1 MTRSIFVWL
10 FMLVVMSSPAMA
22 QVDVEFDEEKR
33 HHLSTLIGGSYID
46 SADETVFTLG
56 VDYEY
61 RVNRLLGFGFVAEQ
75 AFGDIDA
82 TTLLAV
88 TDIHV
93 WRGLAFQ
100 VGPGVEFVD
109 DETYAVGRL
118 GALYEIEL
126 EGDFTIAPQVHYDF
140 SEGEDAIVFGIA
152 IGRAF

>member
-1 MTRSIFVWL
+1 MTRSVFVWL
-10 FMLVVMSSPAMA
+10 FMLVAISSPAMA
-22 QVDVEFDEEKR
+22 QIDVEFHEDKR
-33 HHLSTLIGGSYID
+33 HHLSALIGGSYID
-46 SADETVFTLG
+46 AADETVFTLG

-61 RVNRLLGFGFVAEQ
+61 RINPLLGVGFVAEQ

-109 DETYAVGRL
+109 DETLAVGRF
-118 GALYEIEL
+118 GALYEIEF
-126 EGDFTIAPQVHYDF
+126 EGRFTISPQIHYDF
-140 SEGEDAIVFGIA
+140 SEGEDAVVFGIA